1 MFCIRNT
8 FTKHDFIVTDTKRNI
23 RINQNKEDH
32 LEGITIGDD
41 YSYDEKRDREGTDKT
56 VTLNSTLSIKLD
68 ASQAAM

>member
-1 MFCIRNT
+1 MFGIRNT
-8 FTKHDFIVTDTKRNI
+8 FTKLDFIVTDTKRNI